1 MKDDEGKSVTARE
14 FSSNTFF
21 EPKANMQTRT
31 ALLASAFLALQ
42 LSPELAR
49 AVDSCSWITPA
60 EYAAIVGGKAD
71 GKPVGNEETCTMS
84 FDRYQR
90 TAQVQV
96 VSGFG
101 MSDRYAGL
109 VKFWQEENAR
119 IRKSGG
125 AVEEKTIGDA
135 FCSARVPTMTSPTT
149 ECMQELPG
157 KRVLYARLTAP
168 NGTGKAPAMET
179 TLKLLTTALPK
190 AK

>member
-1 MKDDEGKSVTARE
+1 MFGNSSALVTQ
-14 FSSNTFF
+14 SNLKL
-21 EPKANMQTRT
+21 EVNMQKKGVLLLST
-31 ALLASAFLALQ
+31 ALGLMAA
-42 LSPELAR
+42 
-49 AVDSCSWITPA
+49 AVTSHATDSCSWVTPA

-71 GKPVGNEETCTMS
+71 GKPVGNEETCTVS

-90 TAQVQV
+90 TAQVQL

-125 AVEEKTIGDA
+125 TVEEKAIGDA

-168 NGTGKAPAMET
+168 NGTGKAPPMET

>member
-1 MKDDEGKSVTARE
+1 
-14 FSSNTFF
+14 
-21 EPKANMQTRT
+21 MQIRF
-31 ALLASAFLALQ
+31 ALKFLAAATLST
-42 LSPELAR
+42 LSPLA
-49 AVDSCSWITPA
+49 AAINSCSWVTPD
-60 EYAAIVGGKAD
+60 EFAAIVGGKAD
-71 GKPVGNEETCTMS
+71 GKPAGNEETCTVS

-119 IRKSGG
+119 VRKSGG
-125 AVEEKTIGDA
+125 TVEEKTIGDA

-157 KRVLYARLTAP
+157 KRVLYARISAP
-168 NGTGKAPAMET
+168 NGTGKAPPMET

>member
-1 MKDDEGKSVTARE
+1 MKGDDRKSVTARE
-14 FSSNTFF
+14 IESTTFF
-21 EPKANMQTRT
+21 ETEGNMRTRV
-31 ALLASAFLALQ
+31 ALLASTLLALQ
-42 LSPELAR
+42 LNSETAR

-60 EYAAIVGGKAD
+60 EYAAIVGGKPD
-71 GKPVGNEETCTMS
+71 GKPMGNEETCTVS

-101 MSDRYAGL
+101 MSDRYAEL
-109 VKFWQEENAR
+109 VKFWQKENAR
-119 IRKSGG
+119 VRKSGG
-125 AVEEKTIGDA
+125 TVEEKTIGDA

-157 KRVLYARLTAP
+157 KRVLYARISAP
-168 NGTGKAPAMET
+168 NGTGKAPPMET

>member
-1 MKDDEGKSVTARE
+1 MSHCKR
-14 FSSNTFF
+14 
-21 EPKANMQTRT
+21 
-31 ALLASAFLALQ
+31 ALFISAVAALATPAAVLAA
-42 LSPELAR
+42 EA
-49 AVDSCSWITPA
+49 CSWVTPA
-60 EYAAIVGGKAD
+60 EYAAIMGGKAD
-71 GKPVGNEETCTMS
+71 GKPLGNEETCDVT

-101 MSDRYAGL
+101 LSDRYAGL

-135 FCSARVPTMTSPTT
+135 FCSARVPTMMSPTT

-157 KRVLYARLTAP
+157 KRVLYARITSP
-168 NGTGKAPAMET
+168 NGSGKAPAMET
-179 TLKLLTTALPK
+179 TLKLLATALPK